1 MGSVLKQTAYPLR
14 QDRHGE
20 ATSRWEPQFTFN
32 QEDLEMSTIMK
43 KTIKYIIAALVVA
56 GVCVVL
62 FSFIGVG
69 VFLLPL
75 VGGAFAANK

>member
-1 MGSVLKQTAYPLR
+1 
-14 QDRHGE
+14 
-20 ATSRWEPQFTFN
+20 
-32 QEDLEMSTIMK
+32 MK
-43 KTIKYIIAALVVA
+43 KIFMYILAALVVA

-75 VGGAFAANK
+75 VGGAFTANK

>member
-1 MGSVLKQTAYPLR
+1 MTGTAK
-14 QDRHGE
+14 RHRGGNNK
-20 ATSRWEPQFTFN
+20 SPFN

-56 GVCVVL
+56 GVCVL
-62 FSFIGVG
+62 FFSFIGVG

>member
-1 MGSVLKQTAYPLR
+1 
-14 QDRHGE
+14 
-20 ATSRWEPQFTFN
+20 
-32 QEDLEMSTIMK
+32 MK
-43 KTIKYIIAALVVA
+43 KIIKYIIAALVVA

-69 VFLLPL
+69 IFLLPL

>member
-1 MGSVLKQTAYPLR
+1 
-14 QDRHGE
+14 
-20 ATSRWEPQFTFN
+20 
-32 QEDLEMSTIMK
+32 MSTIMK

-56 GVCVVL
+56 GVCVL
-62 FSFIGVG
+62 FFSFIGVG

>member
-1 MGSVLKQTAYPLR
+1 
-14 QDRHGE
+14 
-20 ATSRWEPQFTFN
+20 
-32 QEDLEMSTIMK
+32 MK
-43 KTIKYIIAALVVA
+43 KIFKYIIAALVIA

-75 VGGAFAANK
+75 IGGAFAAHK